1 MAKGMK
7 QLVGVVERGE
17 GDKKKSFWT
26 RVGTAFE
33 NGDGSWNLLFD
44 YFPAN
49 GATTV
54 QIRDIDKKKEDDSN
68 S

>member
-1 MAKGMK
+1 MAKQMK

-17 GDKKKSFWT
+17 GDNKKSFWT

-33 NGDGSWNLLFD
+33 NKDGSWNLMFD
-44 YFPAN
+44 FQPTN

-54 QIRDIDKKKEDDSN
+54 QMRDIDKKKEDDK
-68 S
+68 